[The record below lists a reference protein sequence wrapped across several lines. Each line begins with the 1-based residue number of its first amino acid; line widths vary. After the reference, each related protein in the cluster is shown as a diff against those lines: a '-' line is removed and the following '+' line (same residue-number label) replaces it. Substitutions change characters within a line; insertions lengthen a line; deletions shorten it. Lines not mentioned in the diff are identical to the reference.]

1 MAVLP
6 MRRISI
12 YGLKSQRKGVLEL
25 LQRRGAVEIIQQQ
38 PDSDALSLMDTGAA
52 QSQFAATQATARQA
66 LEILD
71 VHCPVKKSPLAML
84 EGRKPISLQDYQQG
98 LQRVKDSAT
107 AAGHIVQL
115 ERSREECSAEIIRL
129 QTQLEAL
136 EPWLGLDISMRTKGT
151 RSTTAFIGTFPQPMS
166 REQILSGLAQK
177 LPEVKAIEV
186 EVLSALP
193 QQTCVFLLC
202 LSEESPAVETALR
215 SMGFSWPPNPSKKPP
230 SQRKI
235 QLEGWIQEQ
244 KGKLASILTEISGY
258 ADRRDDLCF
267 LYDYYAMRI
276 EKYQVLSMLRQSRRT
291 FIITG
296 YIPAENAPALE
307 QELQQTFTVF
317 TETEEPGSKEDVPIA
332 LKNNS
337 FAAPMEPVLEGYSL
351 PGRGEVDPCTPMAC
365 FYYLLFGMMLSD
377 AAYGLIM
384 TIGCAVVLAK
394 FKNMESGLKK
404 SIKMFLYSGISTT
417 FWGILFG
424 SWFGDA
430 VTVISKT
437 FFGTEVT
444 IPALW
449 FVPLNEPMRLLVF
462 SFLLGIIH
470 LFAGLGVQFYQCARA
485 GRWKDAIYDVVFWY
499 LLVGGGIVYLLT
511 MEMTTEMLG
520 LGFTLP
526 EPIGTISA
534 ICAGIGAVG
543 VLFTAGRDSKNP
555 GKRFLKGLYGL
566 YNVSGYLS
574 DILSYSRLLA
584 LGLAT
589 GVIASV
595 FNQMGA
601 MAGGG
606 VVGAIVFTLVF
617 LIGHTL
623 NIGINVLGAYVHTNR
638 LQYVEFFGKFYEGG
652 GRKFNPFAAHTK
664 YYKIREENK
673 L

>member
-244 KGKLASILTEISGY
+244 KGKLASILSEISGY

-332 LKNNS
+332 LKNNG

-673 L
+673 P

>member
-673 L
+673 P

>member
-244 KGKLASILTEISGY
+244 KEKLASILTEISGY

-332 LKNNS
+332 LKNNG

-673 L
+673 P

>member
-98 LQRVKDSAT
+98 LQRVKYSAT

-230 SQRKI
+230 SQRKT

-244 KGKLASILTEISGY
+244 KEKLASILTEISGY

-332 LKNNS
+332 LKNNG
-337 FAAPMEPVLEGYSL
+337 FATPMEPVLEGYSL

-555 GKRFLKGLYGL
+555 GKRFLKGIYGL

-673 L
+673 P

>member
-244 KGKLASILTEISGY
+244 KEKLASILTEISGY

-317 TETEEPGSKEDVPIA
+317 TETE
-332 LKNNS
+332 
-337 FAAPMEPVLEGYSL
+337 
-351 PGRGEVDPCTPMAC
+351 
-365 FYYLLFGMMLSD
+365 
-377 AAYGLIM
+377 
-384 TIGCAVVLAK
+384 
-394 FKNMESGLKK
+394 
-404 SIKMFLYSGISTT
+404 
-417 FWGILFG
+417 
-424 SWFGDA
+424 
-430 VTVISKT
+430 
-437 FFGTEVT
+437 
-444 IPALW
+444 
-449 FVPLNEPMRLLVF
+449 
-462 SFLLGIIH
+462 
-470 LFAGLGVQFYQCARA
+470 
-485 GRWKDAIYDVVFWY
+485 
-499 LLVGGGIVYLLT
+499 
-511 MEMTTEMLG
+511 
-520 LGFTLP
+520 
-526 EPIGTISA
+526 
-534 ICAGIGAVG
+534 
-543 VLFTAGRDSKNP
+543 
-555 GKRFLKGLYGL
+555 
-566 YNVSGYLS
+566 
-574 DILSYSRLLA
+574 
-584 LGLAT
+584 
-589 GVIASV
+589 
-595 FNQMGA
+595 
-601 MAGGG
+601 
-606 VVGAIVFTLVF
+606 
-617 LIGHTL
+617 
-623 NIGINVLGAYVHTNR
+623 
-638 LQYVEFFGKFYEGG
+638 
-652 GRKFNPFAAHTK
+652 
-664 YYKIREENK
+664 
-673 L
+673 

>member
-332 LKNNS
+332 LKNNG

-351 PGRGEVDPCTPMAC
+351 PGRGEIDPCTPMAC

-673 L
+673 P

>member
-25 LQRRGAVEIIQQQ
+25 LQRRGAVEVIQE
-38 PDSDALSLMDTGAA
+38 PMKEEALSTMDTQAA
-52 QSQFAATQATARQA
+52 RNQFTVTQTTAKRA

-84 EGRKPISLQDYQQG
+84 EGRRSISLEAYNSN
-98 LQRVKDSAT
+98 LQRVTEIGT
-107 AAGHIVQL
+107 AASRIVQL
-115 ERSREECSAEIIRL
+115 EREREHCKAEILRL
-129 QTQLEAL
+129 QTQLESL
-136 EPWLGLDISMRTKGT
+136 TPWLGLDISMRMKGT
-151 RSTTAFIGTFPQPMS
+151 RSTSVFIGTFPQAYT
-166 REQILSGLAQK
+166 REQILAALAQK
-177 LPEVKAIEV
+177 LPEVRGIEV
-186 EVLSALP
+186 EVLSTLS
-193 QQTCVFLLC
+193 QQTCVFLVC
-202 LSEESPAVETALR
+202 LSEESAAVETALR
-215 SMGFSWPPNPSKKPP
+215 SMGFAWPQNPSKKPP
-230 SQRKI
+230 SQRAE
-235 QLEGWIQEQ
+235 QLKGWIQEQ
-244 KGKLASILTEISGY
+244 EKKQDGILQELKTYG
-258 ADRRDDLCF
+258 DRRDDLCF

-276 EKYQVLSMLRQSRRT
+276 EKYEVLSLLRQSRRT

-296 YIPAENAPALE
+296 YLPAKNVPALE
-307 QELQQTFTVF
+307 KELTETFTVF
-317 TETEEPGSKEDVPIA
+317 VETEEPGEDEEVPVA
-332 LKNNS
+332 LENNA

-351 PGRGEVDPCTPMAC
+351 PKRGEVDPCTPMAC

-384 TIGCAVVLAK
+384 TIGCAVALLK

-404 SIKMFLYSGISTT
+404 SLKMFMYSGISTT
-417 FWGILFG
+417 FWGVLFG

-470 LFAGLGVQFYQCARA
+470 LFAGLGVQFYQCAKA

-520 LGFTLP
+520 LGFILP
-526 EPIGTISA
+526 EPVGTISA
-534 ICAGIGAVG
+534 VCAGIGAVG

-555 GKRFLKGLYGL
+555 GKRFLKGIYGL

-601 MAGGG
+601 MVGGG
-606 VVGAIVFTLVF
+606 VVGTIVFTLVF

-652 GRKFNPFAAHTK
+652 GKKFNPFAAHTK

-673 L
+673 P

>member
-332 LKNNS
+332 LKNNG

-673 L
+673 P

>member
-1 MAVLP
+1 MKEISAVAS
-6 MRRISI
+6 R
-12 YGLKSQRKGVLEL
+12 
-25 LQRRGAVEIIQQQ
+25 
-38 PDSDALSLMDTGAA
+38 
-52 QSQFAATQATARQA
+52 
-66 LEILD
+66 
-71 VHCPVKKSPLAML
+71 
-84 EGRKPISLQDYQQG
+84 
-98 LQRVKDSAT
+98 
-107 AAGHIVQL
+107 IVQL
-115 ERSREECSAEIIRL
+115 EREREDCKAEILRL
-129 QTQLEAL
+129 QTQKESLS
-136 EPWLGLDISMRTKGT
+136 PWLGLDISMRMKGT
-151 RSTTAFIGTFPQPMS
+151 RSTSVFIGTFPQAYT
-166 REQILSGLAQK
+166 RDQILTALAQK
-177 LPEVKAIEV
+177 LPEVHAIEV
-186 EVLSALP
+186 EVLSTLS

-202 LSEESPAVETALR
+202 LSEESAAVETALR
-215 SMGFSWPPNPSKKPP
+215 SMGFAWPSNPSKKPP
-230 SQRKI
+230 SERVK

-244 KGKLASILTEISGY
+244 EEKLSGVLQELKTY
-258 ADRRDDLCF
+258 GDRRDDLCF

-276 EKYQVLSMLRQSRRT
+276 EKYEVLALLRQSRRT

-296 YIPAENAPALE
+296 YLPAKNVPALE
-307 QELQQTFTVF
+307 KELTETFTVF
-317 TETEEPGSKEDVPIA
+317 VESEEPGEDEEVPVA
-332 LKNNS
+332 LENNG

-351 PGRGEVDPCTPMAC
+351 PKRGEVDPCTPMAC
-365 FYYLLFGMMLSD
+365 FYYVLFGLMLSD

-384 TIGCAVVLAK
+384 VIGCAFALLK

-404 SIKMFLYSGISTT
+404 SLKMFLYSGISTT

-470 LFAGLGVQFYQCARA
+470 LFAGLGVQFYQCVRA

-526 EPIGTISA
+526 EPVGTISA
-534 ICAGIGAVG
+534 VCAGIGAVG
-543 VLFTAGRDSKNP
+543 VLFTAGRESKNP
-555 GKRFLKGLYGL
+555 GKRFLKGIYGL

-601 MAGGG
+601 MVGGG

-652 GRKFNPFAAHTK
+652 GKKFNPFAAHTK

-673 L
+673 P

>member
-115 ERSREECSAEIIRL
+115 ERSRDECSAEIIRL

-332 LKNNS
+332 LKNNG

-673 L
+673 P

>member
-166 REQILSGLAQK
+166 REQILLGLAQK

-230 SQRKI
+230 SQRKT

-332 LKNNS
+332 LKNNG

-673 L
+673 P